1 MPLLLLIQQGTTFS
15 TGVVT
20 AVNRLTDFLLQYAIA
35 LAAVGALSMALIEAG
50 KKLYDSRTKFQAKR
64 WTAWMK
70 RAVREEE
77 EAAKAAFEPSWTEWL
92 RHTVAEE
99 RANAK
104 EETKES
110 SDAPLAVGLLEAFAE
125 LLQLC
130 SGVSAQ
136 ESRTV
141 ADRLIRSD
149 GRIPRWHAFSPD
161 PANAL
166 FALDLGRMMGSI
178 QEAADVAL
186 ANPRQF
192 PSLYGVMTSGADR
205 KDVRLWFKEGAPD
218 MASIAEKDPDDR
230 KRKRIKEHAD
240 RFSRLRQIVKRRLDG
255 FQLYTGDRWAS
266 WNQFSANLLGF
277 ALMFGILVWMRMNAT
292 GVVLAWLAIP
302 VVSLFG
308 GILSPIAKDLVSALK
323 RVKSG

>member
-1 MPLLLLIQQGTTFS
+1 LRLYLLLQPDTTLS
-15 TGVVT
+15 TEVVT
-20 AVNRLTDFLLQYAIA
+20 AVNRLTDFILQYAVA
-35 LAAVGALSMALIEAG
+35 LAAVGALAMALIEAG
-50 KKLYDSRTKFQAKR
+50 KKIYDSRTKFQAKR
-64 WTAWMK
+64 WTAWMQ

-77 EAAKAAFEPSWTEWL
+77 TAAKAGFEPTWTEWV

-99 RANAK
+99 RASTKA
-104 EETKES
+104 EAKES
-110 SDAPLAVGLLEAFAE
+110 SDAPLAVGLLEAYAE

-136 ESRTV
+136 ESRVV

-161 PANAL
+161 PSNAL

-192 PSLYGVMTSGADR
+192 PSLYGVVTSGADR
-205 KDVRLWFKEGAPD
+205 NDVRLWFKEGAPE
-218 MASIAEKDPDDR
+218 MAEIAEKDPDGK

-255 FQLYTGDRWAS
+255 FQLYTGDRWGS

-277 ALMFGILVWMRMNAT
+277 ALMLGILVSMRMSDT
-292 GVVLAWLAIP
+292 GFQLPWWAIP

-323 RVKSG
+323 RVKDG